1 MSALSNLKKSIST
14 FDAAWEES
22 SHKRAA
28 NGQFG
33 SGGSSSGKGG
43 KAAPAKKKDLKQ
55 KGAETSAA
63 AWKASSSVTGSEKK
77 SPEAEKAHKNA
88 AEFHKNAAENG
99 LSKNKAYHQFQQ
111 KSHETAAKV
120 HGEES
125 LGKGSRYGMT
135 AQQNSNPKHQMAR
148 NGGMLHG
155 NPAKHKEQAAELLKE
170 HNEMQKSLER
180 IKGKGNISEEQLLGS
195 AIKARKQAIEAH
207 NKAAIR

>member
-43 KAAPAKKKDLKQ
+43 KAAPAKK
-55 KGAETSAA
+55 E
-63 AWKASSSVTGSEKK
+63 
-77 SPEAEKAHKNA
+77 
-88 AEFHKNAAENG
+88 
-99 LSKNKAYHQFQQ
+99 
-111 KSHETAAKV
+111 AAKPS
-120 HGEES
+120 GSGS